1 MLLKAALHQWW
12 TGRELCIKT
21 SASLTFGCLRA
32 PSALSPRM
40 EVSPRASV
48 VSAFTKYPS
57 LAALPS
63 GSHSPSLS
71 GVSWD
76 HLPPKKT
83 ACTQFSVSVSAP
95 GGTQA
100 QTVPSRARTGVQQVR
115 GQNVRKQCRPAF
127 GGPWEQCLLK
137 FSLLVPCSLAP
148 VLTLLN
154 RSPSLHLPLTS
165 VCFFTLGLILS
176 FCRETFHLHQLLRK
190 MVTNSCRP
198 VFLQNIINESL
209 SPLIPWKD
217 YEWLGLGNT
226 ATPWTKHQSSWIWP
240 KWLAQ
245 PGRMP
250 ISEGEWGT
258 IIIDSPHGVGEVFSK
273 GKRCY
278 RDEKGD
284 QKTCWTVKN
293 NSYYSPL
300 WFSIPFPFYRWVK
313 LSFRVANSLS
323 QVATTSTYQSQSASQ
338 I

>member
-1 MLLKAALHQWW
+1 MPIL
-12 TGRELCIKT
+12 
-21 SASLTFGCLRA
+21 GCLA
-32 PSALSPRM
+32 FWVSLPLSFRCFLG
-40 EVSPRASV
+40 SP
-48 VSAFTKYPS
+48 
-57 LAALPS
+57 
-63 GSHSPSLS
+63 
-71 GVSWD
+71 
-76 HLPPKKT
+76 PPKKT
-83 ACTQFSVSVSAP
+83 ACTQLSVSVSAP

-115 GQNVRKQCRPAF
+115 EQNVRKQCRPAF

-176 FCRETFHLHQLLRK
+176 FCRETFTSTSCWEKWSPTHADLFSYRTSSMRGWEQAFHLWFHGRIMNGWAWVTQPLLGPS
-190 MVTNSCRP
+190 T
-198 VFLQNIINESL
+198 SL
-209 SPLIPWKD
+209 AEYGPS
-217 YEWLGLGNT
+217 G
-226 ATPWTKHQSSWIWP
+226 
-240 KWLAQ
+240 WLAQ
-245 PGRMP
+245 PGHMP

-278 RDEKGD
+278 CDKKGD
-284 QKTCWTVKN
+284 QKACCTVKN